1 MMKSGKQYNMDSF
14 DKKILEIVQRN
25 NLLSTEKIA
34 DQVNLSSSAVQRRLK
49 RLRKE
54 GIIEADV
61 AIISSLASGR
71 LLTIIVEVTLEQ
83 ERLISSILDE
93 FKKLVLATPE
103 VMQCYHVTGNAD
115 FILIIAAKD
124 MQDYEAITHRL
135 FIDNRSV
142 KRYQTSVVVSRV
154 KSRSVIPL
162 LDQSSE

>member
-1 MMKSGKQYNMDSF
+1 MDSF
-14 DKKILEIVQRN
+14 DKKILAIVQQN
-25 NLLSTEKIA
+25 NQLSTERIA
-34 DQVNLSSSAVQRRLK
+34 EQVNLSPSAVQRRLK

-61 AIISSLASGR
+61 AIISPQASGR

-83 ERLISSILDE
+83 ERLISSVLDE
-93 FKKLVLATPE
+93 FKKLVLNTPE

-124 MQDYEAITHRL
+124 MQDYEALTRRL

-142 KRYQTSVVVSRV
+142 RRFQTSVVVSRV
-154 KSRSVIPL
+154 KSRSTVPFL
-162 LDQSSE
+162 EESSE